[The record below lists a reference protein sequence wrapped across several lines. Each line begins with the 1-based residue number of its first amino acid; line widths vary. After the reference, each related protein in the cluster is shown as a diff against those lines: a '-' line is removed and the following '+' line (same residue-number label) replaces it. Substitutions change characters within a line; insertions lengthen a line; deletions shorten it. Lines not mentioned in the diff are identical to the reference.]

1 MVQVHR
7 RRWSNFVLAIRSIS
21 GVAANHTKEKRQ
33 PLLKK
38 VILSLLVSLLALRI
52 HTSAPFAVGTY
63 SAPSSGDEIPGRSIK
78 SAHATSGILVGEE
91 DCHRPR
97 PFDVS
102 SLLNDGK
109 LKTLPKPWIHIGP
122 PKTGTTTLE
131 KFWKCGLN
139 QQPMD
144 DLVSHSTCKVSSEA
158 LRKMA
163 FKGRGIPKNP
173 LQRCPSS
180 KVAPCQFCGKCM
192 GKAHNLSMPLL
203 ASCGNYDAWAQ
214 MDSSESCYY
223 PQWDYLDRI
232 HEEEP
237 DATLVFMFR
246 NVTEWINSVLHFRKG
261 TLIENLDRC
270 RPKHWRGRQ
279 HLKAWYCAIVKH
291 ARNFVAEH
299 PSHIYL
305 EIDLDNVASS
315 HIASRAFGIEKSCW
329 GVHNVN
335 TFLHRNVSRL

>member
-1 MVQVHR
+1 MVQGH
-7 RRWSNFVLAIRSIS
+7 RRWSNFLLAVRPIS
-21 GVAANHTKEKRQ
+21 GVTEKQSKGKRQ

-38 VILSLLVSLLALRI
+38 VALSLIVSLIALRI
-52 HTSAPFAVGTY
+52 HTSSPFSFAIH
-63 SAPSSGDEIPGRSIK
+63 SAAISGENTGRSI
-78 SAHATSGILVGEE
+78 SAYTPSEIIEGEE
-91 DCHRPR
+91 DCYRPR
-97 PFDVS
+97 AFDVS
-102 SLLNDGK
+102 SMLNDGNRK
-109 LKTLPKPWIHIGP
+109 ILPKPWIHIGP

-139 QQPMD
+139 QQPSD
-144 DLVSHSTCKVSSEA
+144 DLVSHNTCKVSSEG
-158 LRKMA
+158 LRKKA

-192 GKAHNLSMPLL
+192 GKAQNLSMPLL

-232 HEEEP
+232 HEEAP
-237 DATLVFMFR
+237 GATLVFMFR
-246 NVTEWINSVLHFRKG
+246 NVSEWMNSVLHFRRG
-261 TLIENLDRC
+261 TMIENLDRC

-279 HLKAWYCAIVKH
+279 HLKAWYCEIVKH
-291 ARNFVAEH
+291 ARSFVAEH
-299 PSHIYL
+299 PSHTYL

-315 HIASRAFGIEKSCW
+315 QLVSRAFGIEKSCW

-335 TFLHRNVSRL
+335 TFIHRNETRF